1 MLSELVQAG
10 LTGLPLSDAGTHAT
24 GILAAPKGID
34 TSGILKFL
42 ASKIAPILLAVLGLI
57 FIGRANKGEVSRVL
71 TSSAIAIVGLVFI
84 GGAVTL
90 LFLGNYLIN
99 LFFT

>member
-1 MLSELVQAG
+1 MIAELP
-10 LTGLPLSDAGTHAT
+10 PLADSVHAVAAQFLAASPT
-24 GILAAPKGID
+24 PKPTTVNTNGIL
-34 TSGILKFL
+34 SFILTKV
-42 ASKIAPILLAVLGLI
+42 APILLAVLGLI

-90 LFLGNYLIN
+90 LFLGGYLID
-99 LFFT
+99 LIFA

>member
-34 TSGILKFL
+34 TSGILTFL
-42 ASKIAPILLAVLGLI
+42 ASKIAPILLAVLGVI
-57 FIGRANKGEVSRVL
+57 FIGRASQGEISQGADQLGHRHRRPGL
-71 TSSAIAIVGLVFI
+71 HRRRGDPASSSA
-84 GGAVTL
+84 T
-90 LFLGNYLIN
+90 
-99 LFFT
+99 T

>member
-1 MLSELVQAG
+1 MIGDVAHTVLAA
-10 LTGLPLSDAGTHAT
+10 LPLSDAGAHLT
-24 GILAAPKGID
+24 GLAAPPKTVDTNGII
-34 TSGILKFL
+34 SFL

-71 TSSAIAIVGLVFI
+71 TSSVIAIVGLVFI

-90 LFLGNYLIN
+90 LFLGGYLVDLI
-99 LFFT
+99 FK